1 MLVDTDVIIWHLR
14 GFPKATRRLD
24 NLPQLTLSAVT
35 WLELLQGFRNQAELL
50 AVQKSLTKR
59 NAQQLPLTPAITATA
74 INLMETLALSHG
86 LRLADALIAATAIEH
101 KLPLLTGNYKH
112 FAVIEKLTVERFEI

>member
-14 GFPKATRRLD
+14 GFPKASQKLD
-24 NLPQLTLSAVT
+24 SLPQLTVSAVT

-50 AVQKSLTKR
+50 AVQKSLIKR
-59 NAQQLPLTPAITATA
+59 SAQQLPLTPAITATA
-74 INLMETLALSHG
+74 IHLMETLSLSHG
-86 LRLADALIAATAIEH
+86 LRLADALIAATAVEH
-101 KLPLLTGNYKH
+101 NLPLLTGNYKH

>member
-14 GFPKATRRLD
+14 GFHKATQRLD
-24 NLPQLTLSAVT
+24 GLPQLNVSAIT

-50 AVQKSLTKR
+50 AVQKSLIKR
-59 NAQQLPLTPAITATA
+59 NAQHLPLTPAITATA
-74 INLMETLALSHG
+74 IHLMEILALSHC

-101 KLPLLTGNYKH
+101 HLPLLTGNYKH